1 MALVTN
7 WYFIVTQIL
16 HQTHDTHK
24 HMKRNRSNNY
34 SNILKNRKFGII
46 RKKNQKNI
54 LILKKIRKKN

>member
-34 SNILKNRKFGII
+34 SKIKKNRKFGII
-46 RKKNQKNI
+46 RKKTKKN
-54 LILKKIRKKN
+54 LIL